1 VSQLFKSQLT
11 PNCHWHYLLNT
22 TGKEHSVSVAE
33 EHGKD
38 LHHNSQ
44 ARSHFFLHRPVSCPS
59 FYLLLYLYSAV
70 HFFRPNSW
78 RRRPARAGEWG
89 QIAWSLVAVRPSG
102 RAGKEE
108 RAGEAISVSPPSA
121 TPSHR
126 PTGDTIP
133 LARYCTKLQTGKIL
147 QTLTVRLECGARLLP
162 AANPH
167 LHLVHHSWQTDMRRL
182 VSHHKTCGLN
192 YKKF

>member
-1 VSQLFKSQLT
+1 LPLALF
-11 PNCHWHYLLNT
+11 
-22 TGKEHSVSVAE
+22 AE
-33 EHGKD
+33 YYRKR
-38 LHHNSQ
+38 
-44 ARSHFFLHRPVSCPS
+44 A
-59 FYLLLYLYSAV
+59 
-70 HFFRPNSW
+70 FR
-78 RRRPARAGEWG
+78 
-89 QIAWSLVAVRPSG
+89 VSG
-102 RAGKEE
+102 RGAREGSPSQFTGAIAFLSAPSSLLSEFLSPALPLFGRALFPTQFVAAETCEGWGVGTDSVVVGCRPPVRSCREGGKE